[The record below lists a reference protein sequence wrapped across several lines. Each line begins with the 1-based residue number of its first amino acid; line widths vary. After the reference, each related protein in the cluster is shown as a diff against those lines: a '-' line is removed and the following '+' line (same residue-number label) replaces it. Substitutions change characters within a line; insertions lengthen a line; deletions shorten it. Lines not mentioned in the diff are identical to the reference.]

1 MSDFQVLVVDDS
13 ATHLKLLEHTLSRE
27 FEKVHLARN
36 GRQALEIFESERPVL
51 VITDCVMPDV
61 GGFELCQRIRAA
73 QSFYVY
79 IIMVTSMAETE
90 HVVKGLSAGA
100 DDYLTKPYN
109 TEELLARVKVG
120 MRLIDLYQQL
130 EEKNR
135 LLEHFALTDPL
146 TGLPN
151 RRAIEAWAA
160 HELPAAV
167 RHGFSFW
174 VVLIDLD
181 HFKRVND
188 VYGHEAG
195 DTVLKAFGEILRSS
209 TRSSDISGR
218 IGGEEF
224 LHVITHADEAHLPM
238 IVERTRA
245 KLTAQTFSFGGS
257 EVTVTASFGVAGIRG
272 GGRVASFGELISRAD
287 RALYKAK
294 QLGRNRS
301 EIEPLS
307 ES

>member
-1 MSDFQVLVVDDS
+1 MSGVDVLVVDDS
-13 ATHLKLLEHTLSRE
+13 AVHLKVLEHTLSRT
-27 FEKVHLARN
+27 FERVHLARN
-36 GRQALEIFESERPVL
+36 GREALEIFERERPAL

-79 IIMVTSMAETE
+79 IIMVTSIAETE
-90 HVVKGLSAGA
+90 NVVKGLTSGA
-100 DDYLTKPYN
+100 DDYLTKPVHP
-109 TEELLARVKVG
+109 EELLARVKVG
-120 MRLIDLYQQL
+120 LRLIDLYRQL

-167 RHGFSFW
+167 RHGFAFW
-174 VVLIDLD
+174 VVAIDLD
-181 HFKRVND
+181 HFKHVND

-195 DTVLKAFGEILRSS
+195 DIVLKRFGEILRGY
-209 TRSSDISGR
+209 TRSSDICGR

-224 LHVITHADEAHLPM
+224 LHVVTHADETYLPA
-238 IVERTRA
+238 IVERTRT
-245 KLTAQTFSFGGS
+245 KLSAHSFTFGDST
-257 EVTVTASFGVAGIRG
+257 VMVTASFGVTGFRG
-272 GGRVASFGELISRAD
+272 GERAPGFPELVKRAD
-287 RALYKAK
+287 QALYKAK
-294 QLGRNRS
+294 QGGRNRA
-301 EIEPLS
+301 EYDLPLR
-307 ES
+307 

>member
-1 MSDFQVLVVDDS
+1 MSGLDVLVVDDS
-13 ATHLKLLEHTLSRE
+13 AVHLKVLEHTLSRQ
-27 FEKVHLARN
+27 FERVHLARN
-36 GRQALEIFESERPVL
+36 GREAMAIFEREKPAL

-73 QSFYVY
+73 QGSYVY
-79 IIMVTSMAETE
+79 IIMVTSMSETE
-90 HVVKGLSAGA
+90 NVVKGLSAGA
-100 DDYLTKPYN
+100 DDYLTKPFH

-120 MRLIDLYQQL
+120 LRLIDLHRQL
-130 EEKNR
+130 EEKNK

-160 HELPAAV
+160 HELPGAV

-195 DTVLKAFGEILRSS
+195 DVVLKAFAEILKGN

-224 LHVITHADEAHLPM
+224 LHVITHADEAHLPA

-245 KLTAQTFSFGGS
+245 KLTANWFTFGDST
-257 EVTVTASFGVAGIRG
+257 VMVTASFGVTGFRG
-272 GGRVASFGELISRAD
+272 GERAPNFPELVRRAD

-294 QLGRNRS
+294 QAGRNRAEFDLPS
-301 EIEPLS
+301 R
-307 ES
+307 

>member
-1 MSDFQVLVVDDS
+1 MSGRQVLVVDDS
-13 ATHLKLLEHTLSRE
+13 AVHLKVLEHTLSRA
-27 FEKVHLARN
+27 FDRVHLARN
-36 GRQALEIFESERPVL
+36 GREAMEIFERERPAL

-73 QSFYVY
+73 QSSYVY
-79 IIMVTSMAETE
+79 IIMVTSIEGTE
-90 HVVKGLSAGA
+90 NVVKGLTAGA
-100 DDYLTKPYN
+100 DDYLTKPFHN
-109 TEELLARVKVG
+109 EELLARVKVG
-120 MRLIDLYQQL
+120 VRLMDLHREL
-130 EEKNR
+130 EEKNK

-167 RHGFSFW
+167 RHGFAFW

-188 VYGHEAG
+188 AYGHEAG
-195 DTVLKAFGEILRSS
+195 DVVLKAFGEILKVN

-224 LHVITHADEAHLPM
+224 LHVITHADESHLPA

-245 KLTAQTFSFGGS
+245 KHTAHAFTFGDST
-257 EVTVTASFGVAGIRG
+257 VMVTASFGVAG
-272 GGRVASFGELISRAD
+272 FQGEERAPGFSELLRRAD

-294 QLGRNRS
+294 QGGRNRA
-301 EIEPLS
+301 EFDIRPAD
-307 ES
+307 

>member
-1 MSDFQVLVVDDS
+1 MSGVDVLVVDDS
-13 ATHLKLLEHTLSRE
+13 AVHLKVLEHTLSRT
-27 FEKVHLARN
+27 FERVHLARN
-36 GRQALEIFESERPVL
+36 GREALEIFEREQPAL

-79 IIMVTSMAETE
+79 IIMVTSIAETE
-90 HVVKGLSAGA
+90 NVVKGLTSGA
-100 DDYLTKPYN
+100 DDYLTKPVHA
-109 TEELLARVKVG
+109 EELLARVKVG
-120 MRLIDLYQQL
+120 LRLIDLYRQL

-167 RHGFSFW
+167 RHGFAFW
-174 VVLIDLD
+174 VVAIDLD
-181 HFKRVND
+181 HFKHVND

-195 DTVLKAFGEILRSS
+195 DIVLKSFAEILRGN

-224 LHVITHADEAHLPM
+224 LHVITHANETSLPA

-245 KLTAQTFSFGGS
+245 KLAAYAFTFGDST
-257 EVTVTASFGVAGIRG
+257 VMVTASFGVTGFRG
-272 GGRVASFGELISRAD
+272 GEQGPGFPELVKRAD

-294 QLGRNRS
+294 QGGRNRA
-301 EIEPLS
+301 EYDLS
-307 ES
+307 SR

>member
-1 MSDFQVLVVDDS
+1 MTDFQVLVVDDS
-13 ATHLKLLEHTLSRE
+13 AVHLKVLEHTLSRE
-27 FEKVHLARN
+27 FEKVYLARN
-36 GRQALEIFESERPVL
+36 GREALEIFEREHPVL
-51 VITDCVMPDV
+51 VITDCMMPDV

-73 QSFYVY
+73 QSLYVY

-90 HVVKGLSAGA
+90 DVVKGLAAGA
-100 DDYLTKPYN
+100 DDYLTKPYHV
-109 TEELLARVKVG
+109 EELLARVRVG
-120 MRLIDLYQQL
+120 MRLLDLHRQL

-151 RRAIEAWAA
+151 RRAIESWAV
-160 HELPAAV
+160 HELPATM

-188 VYGHEAG
+188 AYGHEAG
-195 DTVLKAFGEILRSS
+195 DAVLKAFGKILKSS

-224 LHVITHADEAHLPM
+224 LHVITHADEANLPT

-245 KLTAQTFSFGGS
+245 KLAAQTFSFGGS
-257 EVTVTASFGVAGIRG
+257 DVTVTASFGVAGVPG
-272 GGRVASFGELISRAD
+272 GGPAPTFGELVSRAD
-287 RALYKAK
+287 RALYRAK
-294 QLGRNRS
+294 QQGRNRVT
-301 EIEPLS
+301 EFEPL
-307 ES
+307 

>member
-1 MSDFQVLVVDDS
+1 MSDVDVLVVDDS
-13 ATHLKLLEHTLSRE
+13 AVHLKVLEHTLSRI
-27 FEKVHLARN
+27 FERVHLARN
-36 GRQALEIFESERPVL
+36 GREALEIFERERPAL

-79 IIMVTSMAETE
+79 IIMVTSISETE
-90 HVVKGLSAGA
+90 NVVKGLTVGA
-100 DDYLTKPYN
+100 DDYLTKPFHA
-109 TEELLARVKVG
+109 EELLARVKVG
-120 MRLIDLYQQL
+120 VRLIDLHRQL

-146 TGLPN
+146 TALPN

-167 RHGFSFW
+167 RHGFGFW
-174 VVLIDLD
+174 VVAIDLD

-195 DTVLKAFGEILRSS
+195 DIVLKTFGEILKGN

-224 LHVITHADEAHLPM
+224 LQVVTHADETHLPA

-245 KLTAQTFSFGGS
+245 KLTAHSFRFGES
-257 EVTVTASFGVAGIRG
+257 TVIVTASFGMTGFRG
-272 GGRVASFGELISRAD
+272 GERALGFHELVKRAD
-287 RALYKAK
+287 GALYKAK
-294 QLGRNRS
+294 QGGRNRVEFDLPS
-301 EIEPLS
+301 R
-307 ES
+307 